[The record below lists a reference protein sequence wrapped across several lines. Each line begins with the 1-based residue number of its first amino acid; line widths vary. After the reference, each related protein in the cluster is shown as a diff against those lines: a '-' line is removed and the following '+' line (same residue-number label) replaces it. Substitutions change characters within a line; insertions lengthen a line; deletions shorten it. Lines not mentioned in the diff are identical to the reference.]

1 MYLILVITGFK
12 SLQTLVILLHTG
24 EQKVRVTDSS
34 TGQLAL
40 LLTLQEM
47 CMYLNIH
54 NNRIQKFTSDGTFI
68 TKLGTEGSGNGQFR
82 YPWGIAV
89 DSSGRVYVADDHN
102 FRMQVFLWKPILVA
116 NPVEPPIA
124 GFK

>member
-1 MYLILVITGFK
+1 MSRIQKFTSAGNFITHWGTKGSGNGQFDWPMG
-12 SLQTLVILLHTG
+12 VA
-24 EQKVRVTDSS
+24 VDSS
-34 TGQLAL
+34 GNVYVSDL
-40 LLTLQEM
+40 
-47 CMYLNIH
+47 H

-68 TKLGTEGSGNGQFR
+68 TKWGTEGSGNGQFM

-102 FRMQVFLWKPILVA
+102 YRMQVFLWKPILVA